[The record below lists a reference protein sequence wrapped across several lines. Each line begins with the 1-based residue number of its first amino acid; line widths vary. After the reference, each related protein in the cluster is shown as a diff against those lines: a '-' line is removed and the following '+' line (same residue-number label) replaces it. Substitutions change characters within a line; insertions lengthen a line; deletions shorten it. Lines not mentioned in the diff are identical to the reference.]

1 MAKFTLIQKPT
12 FHTTVMVPQVAGD
25 PVQVGFE
32 FKYLDRT
39 ALADLYA
46 EWGERHKA
54 LGLKVEEMDLK
65 SFTAAQID
73 LQVDQV
79 KSVVAGWE
87 FEEELNDE
95 NIRILVSS
103 IVSVPSAVLA
113 AYSEA
118 FNQSRLGNS

>member
-12 FHTTVMVPQVAGD
+12 FHAAVMVPQVGGD

-46 EWGERHKA
+46 DWGERHKA

-79 KSVVAGWE
+79 KAVVVGWE
-87 FEEELNDE
+87 FDEELNDE

>member
-79 KSVVAGWE
+79 KAVVVGWE
-87 FEEELNDE
+87 FDEELNDE

>member
-12 FHTTVMVPQVAGD
+12 FHATVMVPQVGGD
-25 PVQVGFE
+25 PVQVGFD

-46 EWGERHKA
+46 EWGERHKT

-79 KSVVAGWE
+79 KAVVVGWE
-87 FEEELNDE
+87 FDEELNDE

>member
-79 KSVVAGWE
+79 KAVVAGWE

>member
-12 FHTTVMVPQVAGD
+12 FHTTVMVPQVGGD

-54 LGLKVEEMDLK
+54 LGLQVEEMDLK

-79 KSVVAGWE
+79 KAVVAGWE

>member
-79 KSVVAGWE
+79 KAVVAGWE

-95 NIRILVSS
+95 NIRVLVSS

>member
-79 KSVVAGWE
+79 KAVVAGWE

-103 IVSVPSAVLA
+103 IVSVPSAVLG

-118 FNQSRLGNS
+118 FNQARLGNS